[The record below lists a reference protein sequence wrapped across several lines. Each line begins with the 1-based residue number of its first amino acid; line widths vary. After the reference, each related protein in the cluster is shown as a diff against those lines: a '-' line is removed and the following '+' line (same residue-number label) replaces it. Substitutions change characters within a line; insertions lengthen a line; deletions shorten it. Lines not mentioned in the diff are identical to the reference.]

1 MSDPICVAMII
12 QRYFPH
18 VGGAERQLAAVAP
31 LLQAQRV
38 NIHVITQRNSSDLKP
53 FEVIDGVPV
62 HRLPMLGP
70 KATASFM
77 FTLAALPLLRRLRPH
92 LVHAHGLF
100 SPAITAVA
108 AKRLFGIPIV
118 AKVMRGGTLGDL
130 THLRRETLGEQRIA
144 TVGRWVDAFIT
155 ISHEI
160 DEELAEIGVLSDRRQ
175 FIPNGVD
182 IERFTLLPADEK
194 RALRVSLGLPDVPIA
209 IFTGRL
215 NPEKRIDQLISIWP
229 IIRKVHPEALL
240 LLLGTGTEEAKLKQ
254 LAGAGI
260 QFLGQVEDVAPYL
273 QAADLF
279 VLPSA
284 TEGLSNALLEAL
296 AAGLAAVATD
306 IGGATDVIEHGSSG
320 WLIPPD
326 DVPALQ
332 EGILT
337 LLADADRR
345 NCLGRKGRERVVE
358 HYALPATANHLR
370 ELYDQ
375 LIKEKVKCS

>member
-1 MSDPICVAMII
+1 MNDQICVAMII

-31 LLQAQRV
+31 LLEERGV
-38 NIHVITQRNSSDLKP
+38 KVHVITQRNSPDLKP

-62 HRLPMLGP
+62 HRLPMVGP
-70 KATASFM
+70 KAAASLI
-77 FTLAALPLLRRLRPH
+77 FTLIALPLLRRLHPH
-92 LVHAHGLF
+92 LIHAHGLF
-100 SPAITAVA
+100 SPATTAIA

-118 AKVMRGGTLGDL
+118 AKVMRGGSLGDL
-130 THLRRETLGEQRIA
+130 THLRRETLGNQRIA
-144 TVGRWVDAFIT
+144 SIGRWMDTFIT

-160 DEELAEIGVLSDRRQ
+160 DEELAEIGVQPERRQ

-182 IERFTLLPADEK
+182 VAHFSPLPADQK
-194 RALRVSLGLPDVPIA
+194 RVLRASLKLPDVPIT

-215 NPEKRIDQLISIWP
+215 DPEKRVDQLISIWSAV
-229 IIRKVHPEALL
+229 REAHPQALL
-240 LLLGTGTEEAKLKQ
+240 LLLGTGSEETKLKQ
-254 LAGAGI
+254 SAGAGI
-260 QFLGQVEDVAPYL
+260 QFLGRVEDVTPYL

-296 AAGLAAVATD
+296 ATGLPAVATE
-306 IGGATDVIEHGSSG
+306 IGGASDVIEHGRNG
-320 WLIPPD
+320 WLVAPD

-337 LLADADRR
+337 LLADAERR
-345 NCLGRKGRERVVE
+345 NCMGHKGRERVVE
-358 HYALPATANHLR
+358 RYALPTTANHLR

-375 LIKEKVKCS
+375 LINGR

>member
-1 MSDPICVAMII
+1 MKEPICVAMII
-12 QRYFPH
+12 QRYYPH

-31 LLQAQRV
+31 LLEAQGV
-38 NIHVITQRNSSDLKP
+38 KIHVITQRNNANLKP

-70 KATASFM
+70 KAAASLI
-77 FTLAALPLLRRLRPH
+77 FTLVALPLLRRLRPH
-92 LVHAHGLF
+92 LIHAHGLF
-100 SPAITAVA
+100 SPATTAVA

-118 AKVMRGGTLGDL
+118 AKVMRGGSLGDL

-144 TVGRWVDAFIT
+144 AIGRGVDTFIT
-155 ISHEI
+155 ISREI

-182 IERFTLLPADEK
+182 VERFSPLSADQK
-194 RALRVSLGLPDVPIA
+194 RDLRVSLGLPDGPIA

-215 NPEKRIDQLISIWP
+215 DPEKRVDHLISIWP
-229 IIRKVHPEALL
+229 VVRKNHPEALL
-240 LLLGTGTEEAKLKQ
+240 LLLGTGSEEAKLKQ
-254 LAGAGI
+254 LAGAGV
-260 QFLGQVEDVAPYL
+260 QFLGRVEDVAPYL

-296 AAGLAAVATD
+296 AAGLPTVATE
-306 IGGATDVIEHGSSG
+306 IGGASDVIEHGSSG

-345 NCLGRKGRERVVE
+345 NCLGHRGRERVVE
-358 HYALPATANHLR
+358 HYALPATASHLR
-370 ELYDQ
+370 ELYDH
-375 LIKEKVKCS
+375 LINGR